1 MSAGENFNPLALK
14 YARTLYKEY
23 AEALFTVAEGNSMQS
38 PHGDIQGKFWKLHE
52 SVASCS
58 SLLTANSP
66 LLIVTN
72 KEGGNLA
79 IGIVFVQSQEVGLEF
94 MKLSETHANQLQM
107 KGIVSSTWPIVLVLQ
122 LVRTERIKPVLS
134 SFKYA

>member
-1 MSAGENFNPLALK
+1 MHACAGVCAHTRVHVCASSCEC
-14 YARTLYKEY
+14 TH
-23 AEALFTVAEGNSMQS
+23 TNSLSGHKQ
-38 PHGDIQGKFWKLHE
+38 
-52 SVASCS
+52 
-58 SLLTANSP
+58 
-66 LLIVTN
+66 
-72 KEGGNLA
+72 NLA
-79 IGIVFVQSQEVGLEF
+79 VGIVFVQSQEVGLEF